1 MQLDQTVQ
9 KSDYI
14 LEGEAILNSVLLKNP
29 SWSEGNHSVHFFKKD
44 ERIYGPNEPANKIY
58 MIEEGRVKI
67 STIGAN
73 EKNTLKAI
81 LGENEI
87 FGEMVLTGEEIRTE
101 SATAIEDNTKVFT
114 LKKEKVLEMMKE
126 NTIIS
131 NQILSL
137 MGNRI
142 RKTEKR
148 LESLLHKDA
157 RTRIIDFLRDLAL
170 EKGKK
175 IGFETLI
182 KNYFTHKDM
191 ASLTGTSRQTVT
203 TVLNNLKEKNIIN
216 FDRRRILIRDM
227 DLLV

>member
-87 FGEMVLTGEEIRTE
+87 FGEMALTGEEIRTE
-101 SATAIEDNTKVFT
+101 SAMAIEDNTKVFT

>member
-1 MQLDQTVQ
+1 MQLDHTVQ

-29 SWSEGNHSVHFFKKD
+29 SWSQGNHSVHFFKKD

-67 STIGAN
+67 STIGSN

-87 FGEMVLTGEEIRTE
+87 FGEMALTGEEIRTE

-126 NTIIS
+126 NDIIS

-203 TVLNNLKEKNIIN
+203 TVLNNLKDKNIIN